1 MQMKIRFVIAMPGTI
16 IRFFLKRMESAI
28 AKASRH
34 KQPLLLLELDLDGF
48 KAVNDDFGHD
58 IGDKVLIDVSK
69 KVRELLRLEDGIFRM
84 GGDEFIVIIDTPMSE
99 NDVENLS
106 KRIIEKINKP
116 VKIDNNEVRVGASMG
131 IAIDENGQMSQEDLF
146 KIADKALYEAKNAGK
161 NQYRIMRN

>member
-1 MQMKIRFVIAMPGTI
+1 M
-16 IRFFLKRMESAI
+16 
-28 AKASRH
+28 
-34 KQPLLLLELDLDGF
+34 
-48 KAVNDDFGHD
+48 
-58 IGDKVLIDVSK
+58 
-69 KVRELLRLEDGIFRM
+69 RLEDGIFRM

-146 KIADKALYEAKNAGK
+146 KIADKALYEAKNP
-161 NQYRIMRN
+161 